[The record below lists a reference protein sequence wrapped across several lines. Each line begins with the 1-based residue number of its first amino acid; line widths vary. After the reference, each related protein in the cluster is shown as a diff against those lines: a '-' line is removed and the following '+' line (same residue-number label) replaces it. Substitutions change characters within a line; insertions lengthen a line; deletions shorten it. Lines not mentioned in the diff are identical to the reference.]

1 MRATSRPRAARR
13 WASSWGS
20 APRTRRGPMALVRIT
35 QERSKIRCIEKHKRT
50 IEALGLRRINHSVVH
65 EDTPQIL
72 GMVHLVRYLVR
83 VEPAGASDARP
94 EGAPAARKK
103 VTRPAGRKKT
113 GGKAAAKR
121 RAKSLGASRAPSAGA
136 LRAQSDSRAR

>member
-1 MRATSRPRAARR
+1 
-13 WASSWGS
+13 
-20 APRTRRGPMALVRIT
+20 MALVRIT

-65 EDTPQIL
+65 EDTPQIR

-83 VEPAGASDARP
+83 VDRVDAADPRP
-94 EGAPAARKK
+94 EGAPVARKK
-103 VTRPAGRKKT
+103 VTRLAGRKKT

-121 RAKSLGASRAPSAGA
+121 RAKSIGASRAKSAGA
-136 LRAQSDSRAR
+136 LRAKSDSRAKSAAGRKRKKRVARS